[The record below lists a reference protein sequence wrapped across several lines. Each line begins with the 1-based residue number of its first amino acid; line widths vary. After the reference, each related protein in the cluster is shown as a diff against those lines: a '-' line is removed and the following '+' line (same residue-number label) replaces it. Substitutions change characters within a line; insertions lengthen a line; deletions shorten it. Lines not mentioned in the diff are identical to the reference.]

1 MSEKPPGLP
10 PGQSNCDDANLQIIR
25 NAHAQMQKFVAT
37 IGNTVMACES
47 GPLTLRAESAMM
59 MNATLIKPVGLTVA
73 SPVLGQPD
81 LAVHSKEAQAP
92 NRPAFPYRLLTL
104 FAKSKRDVARVGCIN
119 EQFERDFKLGPAWA
133 HLWYWAETV
142 QFLWP
147 LFVRAIGRA
156 TKLAVVIDVLKR
168 IFFG

>member
-25 NAHAQMQKFVAT
+25 NTHAQMKKFVAT

-59 MNATLIKPVGLTVA
+59 VHATLIKPVGLTVA

-81 LAVHSKEAQAP
+81 LAVRSKDAQAP
-92 NRPAFPYRLLTL
+92 NGLLEFLLL
-104 FAKSKRDVARVGCIN
+104 FCASQHELARFGDIN
-119 EQFERDFKLGPAWA
+119 ELFEPECARLGRARANWR
-133 HLWYWAETV
+133 YWA
-142 QFLWP
+142 QALRI
-147 LFVRAIGRA
+147 LLSALARAA
-156 TKLAVVIDVLKR
+156 MKLAVIIAALTR
-168 IFFG
+168 YFG